1 MVQTFDVIY
10 AGSAWFYGQ
19 YVVEWCVIT
28 GSFVGVVRWYSVIV
42 TIAKNNGQLKH
53 EQGIGKI
60 RQKEGDCV
68 GRQDFLDHKRGD
80 RPNGGDCDEQ
90 QQPQE
95 IFVHDREL
103 SVAMFFHY
111 SIQSLKS
118 GHMALVASAES
129 SFQQSNTSC
138 TNSPAANPIDVVRQT
153 SYHGSV
159 RTILPI

>member
-1 MVQTFDVIY
+1 MVQTFDVIF

-28 GSFVGVVRWYSVIV
+28 GSLVGVVRWYSVIV
-42 TIAKNNGQLKH
+42 TIAQNNGQLKH

-103 SVAMFFHY
+103 SVVMFP
-111 SIQSLKS
+111 SLFITYEKE
-118 GHMALVASAES
+118 GTWPGGFNPRAV
-129 SFQQSNTSC
+129 FQQ
-138 TNSPAANPIDVVRQT
+138 Q
-153 SYHGSV
+153 
-159 RTILPI
+159 